1 MEGTGRLPKQRSRPY
16 AQSAL
21 GLALSL
27 LLPFAGCKHAPA
39 TQSRPI
45 TKDSHSQQPAAA
57 PAAASASVQ
66 VLSPGPRF
74 AVQVAAFNRRED
86 AEALASQL
94 SEQYGLQ
101 ALVAPVEAHGA
112 TLYRVRL
119 LVENKDQA
127 EIVANTFLHTE
138 NKKVWIV
145 ALQ

>member
-1 MEGTGRLPKQRSRPY
+1 MERTGTLPKRRGRPY
-16 AQSAL
+16 AQLAL

-39 TQSRPI
+39 PQSPPI
-45 TKDSHSQQPAAA
+45 AKDSPSQQPAAA

-66 VLSPGPRF
+66 VLPPGPHF
-74 AVQVAAFNRRED
+74 AVQVAAYNRREN
-86 AEALASQL
+86 AEALAAQL
-94 SEQYGLQ
+94 SEQFGLQ

-127 EIVANTFLHTE
+127 ESVANTFLRTE